1 MIKPCFASQKVKDE
15 LYKLEAM
22 KPGSDEFHRLLSRMM
37 VDLHRH
43 NDDEEIDD
51 LPLLE
56 PAIGEQASRQ
66 SAQSFKT
73 TKKFVPTRLG
83 STIDTFY
90 AKISTNVA

>member
-1 MIKPCFASQKVKDE
+1 MIKPCFASQKVKDD

-22 KPGSDEFHRLLSRMM
+22 KPGSDEFHRLLS
-37 VDLHRH
+37 
-43 NDDEEIDD
+43 
-51 LPLLE
+51 LLE